1 MLLHIHRIDSCEA
14 YHLASAIVL
23 PETASVLLREPM
35 PWKRLP
41 MVGLATLETSE
52 TVEKG
57 VRKHTT
63 KLSAT
68 LCSGRLALPSR
79 PLAYRLTC
87 VNGRQYLLGT
97 ADPPFPLTT
106 QEDIRPGNA
115 AETSAVSLV
124 VSLNSSFPI
133 LKICQTSFF

>member
-1 MLLHIHRIDSCEA
+1 MLLHIHRIDCCEA
-14 YHLASAIVL
+14 YHLASTIVL

-52 TVEKG
+52 EVKKG
-57 VRKHTT
+57 VRTHSA
-63 KLSAT
+63 KLTAT
-68 LCSGRLALPSR
+68 LCGGRLALPSR

-87 VNGRQYLLGT
+87 VNGRQYLLGI
-97 ADPPFPLTT
+97 ADPPFPLTA
-106 QEDIRPGNA
+106 QEEKMPGNA

-124 VSLNSSFPI
+124 VSLNSSYPV
-133 LKICQTSFF
+133 LKVL

>member
-1 MLLHIHRIDSCEA
+1 MLLHIHRIDCCEA

-52 TVEKG
+52 EVKRG
-57 VRKHTT
+57 VRTHSA
-63 KLSAT
+63 KLTAT
-68 LCSGRLALPSR
+68 LCGGRLPLPSR

-106 QEDIRPGNA
+106 QEDKRPGNA

-124 VSLNSSFPI
+124 VSQLSQIPV
-133 LKICQTSFF
+133 LKILP

>member
-1 MLLHIHRIDSCEA
+1 MLLHIHRIDCCEA

-52 TVEKG
+52 EVKKG
-57 VRKHTT
+57 VRTHSA
-63 KLSAT
+63 KLTAT
-68 LCSGRLALPSR
+68 LSGGRIALPSR

-87 VNGRQYLLGT
+87 VNGRQFLLGT
-97 ADPPFPLTT
+97 ADPPFPLTA
-106 QEDIRPGNA
+106 QEVKMPGNA
-115 AETSAVSLV
+115 AETSAVALV
-124 VSLNSSFPI
+124 VSLNSPFGFLNI
-133 LKICQTSFF
+133 L

>member
-1 MLLHIHRIDSCEA
+1 MLLHIHRIDCCEA

-35 PWKRLP
+35 PWKQLP
-41 MVGLATLETSE
+41 MVGLATLETLE
-52 TVEKG
+52 EVKKG
-57 VRKHTT
+57 VRTHSA
-63 KLSAT
+63 KLTAT
-68 LCSGRLALPSR
+68 LCGGRLALPSR

-97 ADPPFPLTT
+97 ADPPFPLTA
-106 QEDIRPGNA
+106 QEVKIQGNA

-124 VSLNSSFPI
+124 VSWVTYIAVIQI
-133 LKICQTSFF
+133 L

>member
-14 YHLASAIVL
+14 YHLASAIVFQ
-23 PETASVLLREPM
+23 ETASVLLREPM
-35 PWKRLP
+35 PWKQLP

-52 TVEKG
+52 SVEKG
-57 VRKHTT
+57 VRKHSA

-68 LCSGRLALPSR
+68 LCGARLALPSR

-106 QEDIRPGNA
+106 QEDKRPGNA

-124 VSLNSSFPI
+124 VSQHSFVPLLLI
-133 LKICQTSFF
+133 FPK

>member
-1 MLLHIHRIDSCEA
+1 MLLHIHRIDCCEA

-35 PWKRLP
+35 PWRRIP
-41 MVGLATLETSE
+41 MVGLATLDTSE
-52 TVEKG
+52 EVKKG
-57 VRKHTT
+57 VRKHTA
-63 KLSAT
+63 KLTAT
-68 LCSGRLALPSR
+68 LCGGRLPLPSR

-97 ADPPFPLTT
+97 ADPPFPLTA
-106 QEDIRPGNA
+106 QEVTMPSNA

-124 VSLNSSFPI
+124 VSANMTI
-133 LKICQTSFF
+133 LCVVTLY

>member
-1 MLLHIHRIDSCEA
+1 
-14 YHLASAIVL
+14 
-23 PETASVLLREPM
+23 M

-52 TVEKG
+52 EVKKG
-57 VRKHTT
+57 VRTHSA
-63 KLSAT
+63 KLTAT
-68 LCSGRLALPSR
+68 LCGGRLALSSR

-106 QEDIRPGNA
+106 QEEKRPGNA
-115 AETSAVSLV
+115 AETSAVALV
-124 VSLNSSFPI
+124 VSFQSVVPMMKI
-133 LKICQTSFF
+133 LS

>member
-1 MLLHIHRIDSCEA
+1 MLLHIHRIDYCEA

-23 PETASVLLREPM
+23 PETASVLIREPM
-35 PWKRLP
+35 PWQRLP

-52 TVEKG
+52 EVKKG
-57 VRKHTT
+57 VRTHSA
-63 KLSAT
+63 KLTAT
-68 LCSGRLALPSR
+68 RCGGRLALPAR

-124 VSLNSSFPI
+124 VSLHSSFPI
-133 LKICQTSFF
+133 LKICLTSCF

>member
-1 MLLHIHRIDSCEA
+1 MLLHINRIDYCEA
-14 YHLASAIVL
+14 YHLASAIMF
-23 PETASVLLREPM
+23 PETACVLIREPM

-41 MVGLATLETSE
+41 MVGLATLETSD

-68 LCSGRLALPSR
+68 LCGGRLALPSR

-106 QEDIRPGNA
+106 QEEKRPGNA

-124 VSLNSSFPI
+124 VSQQSFVALLLIFP
-133 LKICQTSFF
+133 K

>member
-1 MLLHIHRIDSCEA
+1 MLLHIHRIDFCEA

-23 PETASVLLREPM
+23 PETASVLPPEPM

-52 TVEKG
+52 EVKKG
-57 VRKHTT
+57 VRTHSA
-63 KLSAT
+63 KLTAT
-68 LCSGRLALPSR
+68 LCGGRLALSSR

-106 QEDIRPGNA
+106 QEEKRPGNA
-115 AETSAVSLV
+115 AENSAVSLV
-124 VSLNSSFPI
+124 VSLQSLLPMLVCFP
-133 LKICQTSFF
+133 

>member
-1 MLLHIHRIDSCEA
+1 MLLHIHRIDCCEA

-23 PETASVLLREPM
+23 PETASVLIREPM
-35 PWKRLP
+35 PWQRLP

-52 TVEKG
+52 EVKKG
-57 VRKHTT
+57 VRTHSA

-68 LCSGRLALPSR
+68 PCGGRLALPSR

-87 VNGRQYLLGT
+87 VNGKQYLLGT

-106 QEDIRPGNA
+106 QEDRRPGNA

-124 VSLNSSFPI
+124 VSMQSLLPMMKIFP
-133 LKICQTSFF
+133 

>member
-1 MLLHIHRIDSCEA
+1 MLLHIHRIEYCEA

-35 PWKRLP
+35 PWKKLP

-52 TVEKG
+52 EVKKG
-57 VRKHTT
+57 VRTHSA
-63 KLSAT
+63 KLTAT
-68 LCSGRLALPSR
+68 LCGGRLALPLR

-97 ADPPFPLTT
+97 ADPPFPLTA
-106 QEDIRPGNA
+106 QEVKMPGNA
-115 AETSAVSLV
+115 AETSAVALV
-124 VSLNSSFPI
+124 VSLNSPFGFLNI
-133 LKICQTSFF
+133 L

>member
-1 MLLHIHRIDSCEA
+1 MLLHIHRIDCCEA

-35 PWKRLP
+35 PWKQLP

-52 TVEKG
+52 EVKKG
-57 VRKHTT
+57 VRTHSA
-63 KLSAT
+63 KLTAT
-68 LCSGRLALPSR
+68 LCGGRLALPLR

-97 ADPPFPLTT
+97 SDPPFPLTT
-106 QEDIRPGNA
+106 QEEKRPGNA
-115 AETSAVSLV
+115 AETSAVTLV
-124 VSLNSSFPI
+124 VSWVTYIAVIQI
-133 LKICQTSFF
+133 L

>member
-1 MLLHIHRIDSCEA
+1 MLLHIHRIDCCEA

-52 TVEKG
+52 EVKKG
-57 VRKHTT
+57 VRTHSA
-63 KLSAT
+63 KLTAT
-68 LCSGRLALPSR
+68 LCSGRQPLPSR
-79 PLAYRLTC
+79 PLAYLLTC

-97 ADPPFPLTT
+97 AEPPFPLTT
-106 QEDIRPGNA
+106 QEEKMPGNA
-115 AETSAVSLV
+115 AETSAVALV
-124 VSLNSSFPI
+124 VSQYSFVPLLLI
-133 LKICQTSFF
+133 FP

>member
-1 MLLHIHRIDSCEA
+1 MLLHIHRIDCCEA

-35 PWKRLP
+35 PWRQLP

-52 TVEKG
+52 EVKKG
-57 VRKHTT
+57 VRTHLA

-68 LCSGRLALPSR
+68 LCGGRLALPSR

-106 QEDIRPGNA
+106 QEDKRPGNA
-115 AETSAVSLV
+115 AETSAVALV
-124 VSLNSSFPI
+124 VSWVTYIAVIQI
-133 LKICQTSFF
+133 L

>member
-1 MLLHIHRIDSCEA
+1 MLLHIHHIDYCEA

-23 PETASVLLREPM
+23 PESASVLLRMPM
-35 PWKRLP
+35 PWRQLQ

-52 TVEKG
+52 EVKKG
-57 VRKHTT
+57 VRTHSA
-63 KLSAT
+63 KLTAT
-68 LCSGRLALPSR
+68 LCGGRLALPSR

-97 ADPPFPLTT
+97 ANQPFPLTT
-106 QEDIRPGNA
+106 QEEKRPGNA

-124 VSLNSSFPI
+124 VSQHSFIPLLLI
-133 LKICQTSFF
+133 FTK

>member
-1 MLLHIHRIDSCEA
+1 MLLHIHRIDCCEA

-35 PWKRLP
+35 PWKQLP

-52 TVEKG
+52 EVKKG
-57 VRKHTT
+57 VRTHSA
-63 KLSAT
+63 KLTAT
-68 LCSGRLALPSR
+68 LCGGRLALPLR

-97 ADPPFPLTT
+97 ADPPFPLTA
-106 QEDIRPGNA
+106 QEVKIPGNA

-124 VSLNSSFPI
+124 VSWVTYIAVIQI
-133 LKICQTSFF
+133 L

>member
-1 MLLHIHRIDSCEA
+1 MLLHIHRIDCCEA

-52 TVEKG
+52 EVKKG
-57 VRKHTT
+57 VRTHSA
-63 KLSAT
+63 KLTAT
-68 LCSGRLALPSR
+68 LCGGRLALPSR

-106 QEDIRPGNA
+106 QEDKRPGNA
-115 AETSAVSLV
+115 AETSAATLV
-124 VSLNSSFPI
+124 VTIQSLLPLLNI
-133 LKICQTSFF
+133 LP

>member
-1 MLLHIHRIDSCEA
+1 
-14 YHLASAIVL
+14 
-23 PETASVLLREPM
+23 
-35 PWKRLP
+35 

-52 TVEKG
+52 EVKKG
-57 VRKHTT
+57 VRTYSA
-63 KLSAT
+63 KLTAT
-68 LCSGRLALPSR
+68 LCGGRLALSSR

-106 QEDIRPGNA
+106 QEVKMPGNA

-124 VSLNSSFPI
+124 VSWVTYIAVIQI
-133 LKICQTSFF
+133 L

>member
-1 MLLHIHRIDSCEA
+1 MLLHIHRIDCCEA

-35 PWKRLP
+35 PWKQLP

-52 TVEKG
+52 EVKKG
-57 VRKHTT
+57 VRTHSA
-63 KLSAT
+63 KLTAT
-68 LCSGRLALPSR
+68 LCGGRLALPLR

-106 QEDIRPGNA
+106 QEEKRPGNA
-115 AETSAVSLV
+115 AETSAVTLV
-124 VSLNSSFPI
+124 VSWVTYIAVIQI
-133 LKICQTSFF
+133 L

>member
-1 MLLHIHRIDSCEA
+1 MLLHIHRIDCCEA
-14 YHLASAIVL
+14 YHLVSAIVL

-52 TVEKG
+52 EVKKG
-57 VRKHTT
+57 VRTHSA
-63 KLSAT
+63 KLTAT
-68 LCSGRLALPSR
+68 LCGGRLALSSR

-106 QEDIRPGNA
+106 QEEKRPGNA

-124 VSLNSSFPI
+124 VSWVTYIAVIQI
-133 LKICQTSFF
+133 L

>member
-1 MLLHIHRIDSCEA
+1 MLLHIHRIDCCEA

-23 PETASVLLREPM
+23 PETASVLLREPI

-52 TVEKG
+52 AVEKG
-57 VRKHTT
+57 VRKHTA
-63 KLSAT
+63 KLTAT
-68 LCSGRLALPSR
+68 LCGGRLPLPSR

-97 ADPPFPLTT
+97 ADPPFPLTA
-106 QEDIRPGNA
+106 QEVKMPGNA
-115 AETSAVSLV
+115 AETSAVALV
-124 VSLNSSFPI
+124 VSW
-133 LKICQTSFF
+133 TSTNAVLEFL